1 MKLKLLTTALFASLL
16 VAPAAHAIE
25 ADVNVFFSPN
35 GGAREAILHNID
47 EAKKSIRVLAYL
59 FTDSKIAEALIK
71 AHKKGVDVQIILD
84 KKMLTIAKNRGL
96 ETRKAGIPTYIDSAH
111 STAHNK
117 VIIIDNNKVITGSYN
132 YIVKADTKNTEN
144 LVVIQSEEI
153 NKLYTNEWNRH
164 PSHSVLLEDTMM
176 KDDPEEEE

>member
-1 MKLKLLTTALFASLL
+1 MKLKLLTVALSASLL
-16 VAPAAHAIE
+16 ASPAANAIQ

-84 KKMLTIAKNRGL
+84 KKMLTIAKNKGL

-111 STAHNK
+111 ATAHNK
-117 VIIIDNNKVITGSYN
+117 VIIIDNDKVITGSYN
-132 YIVKADTKNTEN
+132 YIVKAETKNTEN

-153 NKLYTNEWNRH
+153 NKLYTNEWNKH

-176 KDDPEEEE
+176 KDEPEEEE